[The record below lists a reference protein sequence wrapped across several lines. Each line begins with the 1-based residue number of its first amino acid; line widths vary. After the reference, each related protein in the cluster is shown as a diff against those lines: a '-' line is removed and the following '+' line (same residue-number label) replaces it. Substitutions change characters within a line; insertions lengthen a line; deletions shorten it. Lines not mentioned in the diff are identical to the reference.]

1 VPSEPS
7 ATPTPAPSA
16 RAQPS
21 GLPGGDGPLDE
32 LTYEQAR
39 GALEQVVHRLESG
52 DLPLDDLMA
61 LWERGEALA
70 AVCDT
75 RLAGAKA
82 RFDEVRKRATPGAE
96 GDASGG

>member
-1 VPSEPS
+1 MPAS
-7 ATPTPAPSA
+7 PTSDPP
-16 RAQPS
+16 PPPPPH
-21 GLPGGDGPLDE
+21 LPGGDAPLDG
-32 LTYEQAR
+32 LSYEQAR

-70 AVCDT
+70 AVCEA

-82 RFDEVRKRATPGAE
+82 RLDEVRRQGAE
-96 GDASGG
+96 GSPGLPDPP